1 VKFEQRTVV
10 EPASFA
16 PQDVRW
22 RPDVL
27 YDAHPEAVAR
37 PIDLG
42 GDEWY
47 MVIDDLGGD
56 VAICEFSSWPA
67 LDADGR
73 LAFTGYPWRLGRPL
87 AEAQALVDRFRT
99 ASGQP
104 APDRPLRIGDVFAVR
119 GPKRGVRS
127 LRSVTGLLDVSAAAR
142 TAAKAA
148 LYGAVAE
155 SMEAGQPGAVALE
168 TATPSRPARKGEFDV
183 RQQRTLP
190 PGEARI

>member
-1 VKFEQRTVV
+1 VKFEQRAAVAP
-10 EPASFA
+10 ESFV
-16 PQDVRW
+16 PRDVRW

-27 YDAHPEAVAR
+27 YDSRPEPVGR
-37 PIDLG
+37 GIDLS

-47 MVIDDLGGD
+47 MVIDDLGGGI
-56 VAICEFSSWPA
+56 VICEFSSWPA

-73 LAFTGYPWRLGRPL
+73 FAFDGRPWRLGRPL
-87 AEAQALVDRFRT
+87 SEVQALVDRFR
-99 ASGQP
+99 AANGQP
-104 APDRPLRIGDVFAVR
+104 APDRPLRVGDVFALR
-119 GPKRGVRS
+119 GPRRGARS
-127 LRSVTGLLDVSAAAR
+127 LRAVTAVLDVSAAAR

-155 SMEAGQPGAVALE
+155 SMEESRVATVALE
-168 TATPSRPARKGEFDV
+168 STAPPPPIRKGDFDV

>member
-1 VKFEQRTVV
+1 MKFEQRAAV
-10 EPASFA
+10 EPESFV

-27 YDAHPEAVAR
+27 YDSRPDAVAR
-37 PIDLG
+37 PIDLA

-47 MVIDDLGGD
+47 MVIDDLGGG
-56 VAICEFSSWPA
+56 VVICEFSSWPA
-67 LDADGR
+67 LDSDGR
-73 LAFTGYPWRLGRPL
+73 LAFTGRPWRLGRPL
-87 AEAQALVDRFRT
+87 AEVQSLIDGFRAQNE
-99 ASGQP
+99 QP

-127 LRSVTGLLDVSAAAR
+127 LRAVAGLLDVSAAAR

-155 SMEAGQPGAVALE
+155 SMEEGTAATVALDV
-168 TATPSRPARKGEFDV
+168 ATPARPTRKGEFDV

>member
-1 VKFEQRTVV
+1 VKFEQRAAV
-10 EPASFA
+10 EPESFV

-27 YDAHPEAVAR
+27 YDARPEAVAR
-37 PIDLG
+37 PIDLA

-47 MVIDDLGGD
+47 MVIDDIGGD

-67 LDADGR
+67 LDGDGR
-73 LAFTGYPWRLGRPL
+73 LAFEGQPWRLGRPL
-87 AEAQALVDRFRT
+87 AEVQTLVDRFRT
-99 ASGQP
+99 ESGQP

-127 LRSVTGLLDVSAAAR
+127 LRAVTGLLDVSAAAR

-155 SMEAGQPGAVALE
+155 SMEEGQPAAVALE
-168 TATPSRPARKGEFDV
+168 TATPPRPARRASSTSTSNG
-183 RQQRTLP
+183 RSRP
-190 PGEARI
+190 